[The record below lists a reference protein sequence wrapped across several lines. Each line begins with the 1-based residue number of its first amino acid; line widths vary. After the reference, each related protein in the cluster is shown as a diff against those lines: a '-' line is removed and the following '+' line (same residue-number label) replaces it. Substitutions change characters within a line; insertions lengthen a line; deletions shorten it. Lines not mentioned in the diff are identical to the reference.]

1 MTVVWT
7 MYGLELYQKYHPF
20 KGYGWY
26 LVVLSSVL
34 ALGGAGFLLYCRKKR
49 KVYIVHKGGRM
60 RGEWI
65 CRDEDALI
73 YWMYMALYLFWEG
86 VAIYVLITLSHQMI
100 NGLPLKV

>member
-1 MTVVWT
+1 MR
-7 MYGLELYQKYHPF
+7 
-20 KGYGWY
+20 
-26 LVVLSSVL
+26 
-34 ALGGAGFLLYCRKKR
+34 LLHVAIFSLLTC
-49 KVYIVHKGGRM
+49 GRL